1 MAARR
6 WRCFEKKSGPG
17 LPPEIQAEAGSVMGR
32 MIDETPGRARM
43 ARFLAGERR
52 KEKSRSGRRPGGRA
66 QRGNPGA
73 MANDFANIADGV
85 HRFRRSR
92 LRARPE

>member
-6 WRCFEKKSGPG
+6 WRCFEKSGPG
-17 LPPEIQAEAGSVMGR
+17 LPPEIQAEAGPVMGR
-32 MIDETPGRARM
+32 MIDETKSRGARM
-43 ARFLAGERR
+43 GRFLAGERR

-66 QRGNPGA
+66 QRGNPGP